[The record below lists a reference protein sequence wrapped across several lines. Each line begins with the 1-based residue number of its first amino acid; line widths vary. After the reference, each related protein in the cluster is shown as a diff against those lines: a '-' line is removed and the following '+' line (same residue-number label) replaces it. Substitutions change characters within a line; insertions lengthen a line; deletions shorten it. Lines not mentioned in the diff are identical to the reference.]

1 MEYHDP
7 APVLM
12 VAEVTSASTADNDRN
27 RKVHG
32 FARAGIPVCL
42 LIDREAGTATLCTEP
57 AGEDYAGKVAHKLS
71 ETVPLPEPLG
81 FDLDTS
87 EFRPRKA

>member
-1 MEYHDP
+1 
-7 APVLM
+7 M